1 MINSSLFWRETLG
14 FGQVK
19 VIWGHLKVVYDR
31 FWIIFFPK
39 TCDLHF
45 MPFKNRSN
53 KLTSMHDLTF
63 AKLNKIR
70 RCEIFCWLHT
80 ELSGRF
86 QHIQEELKYLI
97 KVKISNI
104 QLIKVSLTLTHCP
117 CQPLTKNVWNIKYPK
132 IRKIQSETSMN
143 YDHIDQRIT
152 GNLIETS

>member
-1 MINSSLFWRETLG
+1 MTV
-14 FGQVK
+14 FGS
-19 VIWGHLKVVYDR
+19 
-31 FWIIFFPK
+31 FFPK

-80 ELSGRF
+80 DQYNIRKE
-86 QHIQEELKYLI
+86 IKYLI

-104 QLIKVSLTLTHCP
+104 QLVKVKPNPDTL
-117 CQPLTKNVWNIKYPK
+117 
-132 IRKIQSETSMN
+132 SMPAAN
-143 YDHIDQRIT
+143 
-152 GNLIETS
+152 